1 MLSNSYPG
9 TVYLYRHSTDMRKSF
24 DGLCGIVINELGRD
38 PVQDGMFAFINK
50 RRDRIKLLLWD
61 RHGFWIF
68 YKRLENGRI
77 QLVPRHSNENVSAI
91 TSHELVMII
100 DGVDLSSIKRMKRFT
115 IDT

>member
-1 MLSNSYPG
+1 
-9 TVYLYRHSTDMRKSF
+9 MRKSF

-68 YKRLENGRI
+68 YKRLEKGRI
-77 QLVPRHSNENVSAI
+77 QLVPRHSDGNVTAI

-100 DGVDLSSIKRMKRFT
+100 DGVDLSSIKRMKRYT